1 MSNYTKTTN
10 FATKD
15 SLASGN
21 PNKIVKGTEINSEF
35 DNIATA
41 VATKANTASPSL
53 TGTVTAAAL
62 NVTGNLDVDGT
73 LEFDSISGTG
83 SVAVTD
89 IADEDNMSSNSATK
103 LATQQSIKAYV
114 DSQVTAQDL
123 DLTDGTTSISID
135 LDSEALSVLGSTGV
149 TSTASGNGVTLA
161 IDSTVTTL
169 TGSQTLTN
177 KTLTSPDVNTPD
189 IDGGTI
195 DGTVIGGATAAA
207 GSFTTVGAT
216 GNITV
221 GGTVDGRDVATD
233 GTKLDG
239 IEASATADQSNAEIR
254 TAVEAATDSNVFTD
268 ADHTKLNAI
277 EASATADQT
286 DAEIRTA
293 VEAASDSNVFTDADH
308 TKLNAIEASA
318 DVTDTANVTA
328 AGALMDSELTAIAS
342 VKALNQGVAT
352 GDSPTFVDVT
362 ATSLDISG
370 DIDVDGTTNLD
381 VVDIDGAVDMASTLA
396 VAGDANF
403 DSGTLFVDVSVNSVG
418 IGNGTTEP
426 TATLDVRRPDAS
438 GKIAEFHQ
446 SAGFGLELG
455 SSQAQAYIQAGSN
468 QTLLMTVP
476 SDITI
481 DAGGDINLDAD
492 GGDVRLKDNGTEFG
506 RISNSASSLQIYAPV
521 QDKDI
526 NLLGNDGGTT
536 ITALTLDMSEAGT
549 AYFNSG
555 IHIPDFIYHSGD
567 THTYFGFQGGDQFEL
582 ETGGANRMSVVGS
595 ETVFNDD
602 GGDKNFRVE
611 SSGNANMLFVDGGND
626 QVLIGTS
633 SGLNPSDAG
642 LYARN
647 GLIVGNFSGSG
658 NGFTVYRGSGLNTNI
673 SHDSTKAFLTTSG
686 IPLHF
691 RTTEDA
697 NYKISMETGGVVINE
712 GGVDLDFRVESNGN
726 ANMLFVDGGNNHI
739 GMGTAT
745 LNRSGLGS
753 DHIVLTVGADTQ
765 MGMLELQGTRTSNAD
780 LGRVSFLNAGT
791 RRAEIVAA
799 RIDADNSTKL
809 YFQTSNAGTLGTR
822 LTIGKDGAAT
832 FTSSVSAKNVIA
844 NNAAEGNTYFT
855 GGTAS
860 SRLLNVFTSTFSSAA
875 NAGHNFKIASGQG
888 AFIFGNNTTAN
899 LLTIKSGGVDVVG
912 ALTAEEATFTNADN
926 SANLTLVSTDTDA
939 NAGPLLVLD
948 RQSANPADGDVL
960 GQIQF
965 NGKNDA
971 AEAHGYAKIEA
982 RIVDAS
988 NATEDGRLELMT
1000 SVATEEGISRILMNA
1015 TETVINDNSKDLDFR
1030 VESDNN
1036 SHALFVEGSGTGIA
1050 VNSNGTDATGF
1061 DSTLKLGG
1069 SVNGGGLVAY
1079 VQEDNV
1085 ANGSYVDVNVGS
1097 SNINYWTGML
1107 GVNNSSM
1114 ANGDTR
1120 TQSLTSILA
1129 NNQTPTF
1136 STSVLHTADGG
1147 TAASFTVTYV
1157 DNGTIRIT
1165 NTSGVSTGI
1174 SAWFT
1179 GGGTQF

>member
-123 DLTDGTTSISID
+123 DLTDGSTSISID
-135 LDSEALSVLGSTGV
+135 LDSEALSVLGGTGV

-745 LNRSGLGS
+745 LNRSGLGA
-753 DHIVLTVGADTQ
+753 DHICLTVGADTQ